1 MTDNHEQDL
10 RDAVSK
16 LQASTILPKRLDL
29 DPETVE
35 QGLGQLVLTIIDLV
49 RQLMEKQALR
59 RMESGTL
66 SESDIERMGETLMK
80 LNAKIDDL
88 CVAFGIE
95 RKDLNIS
102 LGDLGE
108 LL

>member
-1 MTDNHEQDL
+1 M
-10 RDAVSK
+10 
-16 LQASTILPKRLDL
+16 QASGVLPKQLDL

-35 QGLGQLVLTIIDLV
+35 QGLGQLVLTIVELV

-59 RMESGTL
+59 RMESGAL
-66 SESDIERMGETLMK
+66 SESDIERLGETLMK
-80 LNAKIDDL
+80 LDAKIDDL
-88 CVAFGIE
+88 CKTFGIE

>member
-1 MTDNHEQDL
+1 MTDNDEQDL
-10 RDAVSK
+10 RNAVSK
-16 LQASTILPKRLDL
+16 LQASGVLPKQLDL

-35 QGLGQLVLTIIDLV
+35 QGLGQLVLTIVELV

-59 RMESGTL
+59 RVESGTL
-66 SESDIERMGETLMK
+66 SESDIERLGETLMK
-80 LNAKIDDL
+80 LDAKIDDL
-88 CVAFGIE
+88 CKTFGIE

>member
-1 MTDNHEQDL
+1 MTNNDEQDL
-10 RDAVSK
+10 RNAVSK
-16 LQASTILPKRLDL
+16 LQASGVLPKRLDL

-35 QGLGQLVLTIIDLV
+35 QGLGQLVLTIVELV

-66 SESDIERMGETLMK
+66 SESDIERLGETLMK

-88 CVAFGIE
+88 CTAFGVE